1 MRQYASVMLEYCPM
15 MHNTTSGGK
24 KVVPWQARSCA
35 SSWCFTVL
43 SYGIFCQLEGG
54 VLLIVI
60 CDPPSVRH

>member
-1 MRQYASVMLEYCPM
+1 MRHYASVMLEYCPM

-24 KVVPWQARSCA
+24 KVFPWQARSCA

-54 VLLIVI
+54 
-60 CDPPSVRH
+60 SF